1 MKARNVCDSQQKGM
15 SDDHFGITAFQQRGM
30 SDDHFGITAFQWR
43 GMSDDLFWIIAFQQR
58 GMSDDRFCITAT
70 CASKF
75 TSGMCIGNWKVFT
88 LSLKHLTLLYPF
100 RDGGGWQGSTSQV
113 TDPERLQRAYVAAK
127 ESLTVWFYWDPDRM
141 ASFLMN
147 NPKTQP
153 VFTENQNEWPAFSQ
167 GTRPN
172 GQFSLR
178 ARMSGQHFHR
188 KPDQMGSFFTENQTK
203 WPDFS
208 ENQTKLPDTT
218 ASLQEVFLRKPH
230 CFLSSPDLLCG
241 IKICQ

>member
-1 MKARNVCDSQQKGM
+1 
-15 SDDHFGITAFQQRGM
+15 
-30 SDDHFGITAFQWR
+30 
-43 GMSDDLFWIIAFQQR
+43 
-58 GMSDDRFCITAT
+58 MSDDRFCITAT

-172 GQFSLR
+172 GQF
-178 ARMSGQHFHR
+178 FHR
-188 KPDQMGSFFTENQTK
+188 EPDQMARFFREPDQTARYNSKFARGLVKETALLSFISWSALWDQNLSVISKTA
-203 WPDFS
+203 PD
-208 ENQTKLPDTT
+208 
-218 ASLQEVFLRKPH
+218 SL
-230 CFLSSPDLLCG
+230 LLTFNG
-241 IKICQ
+241 QSLVHPRAKDKVIKS